1 MMNEAEVRAGLLKI
15 AHEIARLLGEN
26 FIGFY
31 LSGSFV
37 MGAWNPQ
44 TSDLDFLVVTRQPL
58 NANDDA
64 VLQKFHAELAREG
77 PGRRLE
83 GEYID
88 LSNLR
93 QKNFALSLGSV
104 QNGRYYPAH
113 PCQLSA
119 DNILC
124 LIQYGQCIL
133 GAPVEQLAVEVS
145 IQELKEAAYEML
157 REDHQEFAIT
167 SDFARR
173 AYLLIDSL
181 RCIYALRTGQ
191 LPTKSSAIEANR
203 DLLSESLYRDLTA
216 YQQGRLARFDI
227 PEAVIQV
234 IYQYGLALGQD

>member
-1 MMNEAEVRAGLLKI
+1 MSESEVRVRLLKI
-15 AHEIARLLGEN
+15 AHEIANVLGEN

-58 NANDDA
+58 NANEDA
-64 VLQKFHAELAREG
+64 ILQQLHAELAREE

-93 QKNFALSLGSV
+93 QKNFALLLGTV
-104 QNGRYYPAH
+104 RNGLYYPAH

-124 LIQYGQCIL
+124 LVQYGQCIL

-157 REDHQEFAIT
+157 REDHQEFAMT

-181 RCIYALRTGQ
+181 RCIYALRTGR
-191 LPTKSSAIEANR
+191 LPTKASAIEANR
-203 DLLSESLYRDLTA
+203 DLLSESLYRELTA
-216 YQQGRLARFDI
+216 YQQGALSCFDI
-227 PEAVIQV
+227 PEAVVQTIC
-234 IYQYGLALGQD
+234 QYGLALGQD